1 MWVVLIDALIA
12 LGVAVLAKLA
22 VEIADLCY
30 ADIAQHIKKWKK
42 KKGGGTLLFVDWN
55 QLILSEVYNKAKE
68 DGKVYEWADIERKL
82 ADNEGTLEVFMD
94 QNGHIDE
101 SGLKLYRAK
110 QPDTEFERVMI
121 KNDGLIVIKI

>member
-42 KKGGGTLLFVDWN
+42 KKGGGTLLFVGWN
-55 QLILSEVYNKAKE
+55 ELILSEVYNKAKE
-68 DGKVYEWADIERKL
+68 DGKVYEWVDIERKL
-82 ADNEGTLEVFMD
+82 AGNEGTLEVFMD

-101 SGLKLYRAK
+101 SSLKLYRAK